1 LATNFS
7 QSAEVAPAGS
17 QKEKDISGIF
27 AYAVRRNV
35 SGDGLFLLVSEFTNY
50 IFYIKII
57 FAFIAEQDKH
67 TGVCGWASTL
77 HSQSEELMFGTSK
90 KLHCN

>member
-7 QSAEVAPAGS
+7 QSAEVALAGS

-27 AYAVRRNV
+27 AYAVRQNV
-35 SGDGLFLLVSEFTNY
+35 SGDGPFLLVSEFTNY

-57 FAFIAEQDKH
+57 FTFIKCKLLVLFLTH
-67 TGVCGWASTL
+67 LNFST
-77 HSQSEELMFGTSK
+77 SAII
-90 KLHCN
+90 